1 MKSDIGSDMSELYIK
16 DWFGRILKFEDKNGH
31 DE

>member
-16 DWFGRILKFEDKNGH
+16 DWFGRILKCEDKMAN